1 MERSGQLRSQVGQ
14 VAPLTGEIAVP
25 RCTVLLPPLA
35 AGGVDLRTREQEVK
49 GLGTEMVCETERRAA
64 SRGHDRTLLLPKES
78 RMDGRDRPGW
88 LGPGLTR
95 SVLRVYQRPLQRGH
109 GLSLVARRRPSL
121 CSALLSSSDQ
131 CPALEELPARPIH
144 HHSCVPA
151 THHPPPCHTHT
162 PVPSVL
168 CADHADLERK
178 RGASGDK
185 IIAQPILYARR
196 NIP

>member
-1 MERSGQLRSQVGQ
+1 M
-14 VAPLTGEIAVP
+14 
-25 RCTVLLPPLA
+25 
-35 AGGVDLRTREQEVK
+35 K

-151 THHPPPCHTHT
+151 THHPHTRAERAVCRSCGSGKKKRRFRGQNNCPAHFICAQKH
-162 PVPSVL
+162 SVKDS
-168 CADHADLERK
+168 ADHPRVRHDSKTYPAC
-178 RGASGDK
+178 
-185 IIAQPILYARR
+185 PV
-196 NIP
+196 